1 MITLCGSV
9 GLAGVDKPPVGVCA
23 PLLLP
28 LPPRVGLS
36 GVAAGLL
43 LELLFAL
50 LLLLLLLLLPPP
62 HSAFVT
68 RSITEVLPL
77 LPPPDDVADCVEAD
91 EDELELPPLP

>member
-1 MITLCGSV
+1 MLCGSV
-9 GLAGVDKPPVGVCA
+9 GLAGVDKPPVGVCV

-36 GVAAGLL
+36 GVTAGLL
-43 LELLFAL
+43 FVLLFELLL
-50 LLLLLLLLLPPP
+50 LILLLLLLLLPPP

-77 LPPPDDVADCVEAD
+77 LPPDEVADCVEED
-91 EDELELPPLP
+91 EDELEPLP